1 MTSQGKLV
9 NIHIWD
15 ASTREL
21 ITTIFGFQRRAVRQL
36 DFSHDGTKLLT
47 IGEDD
52 NHSAAVY
59 DWASGTKLCDAKVN
73 PDKVYDAKWNPKNN
87 NEFAVCGVKLMTVF
101 TQNGSTLKGAKC
113 QLSKLQ
119 PQEQVISVNYV
130 LGSMLVTG
138 TSKGNLV

>member
-130 LGSMLVTG
+130 LGNILVTG